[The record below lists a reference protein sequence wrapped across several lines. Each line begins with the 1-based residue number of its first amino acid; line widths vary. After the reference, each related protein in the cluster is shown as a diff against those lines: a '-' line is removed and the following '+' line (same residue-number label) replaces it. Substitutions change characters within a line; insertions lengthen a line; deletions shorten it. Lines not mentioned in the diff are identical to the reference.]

1 MKRFLNLCL
10 SAACVFSVTSCTTY
24 YVSRVSSTNASKN
37 QQSGEFNIENDSIK
51 VTYSFASLQAPVKVT
66 VRNKL
71 KVPLYV
77 DWSKSALIFNEEATS
92 YVPDETSFT
101 ANLHSRDRRDSTIT
115 KTNNGYIRGKI
126 STPTTSSF
134 VPPNAK
140 VETKTI
146 FLNSPAFEPL
156 PNRYLV
162 NQEELPGF
170 RRLIR
175 VNSADFNRS
184 NSPIVFRSYLTFH
197 TSPNAEEKS
206 FALDTE
212 FYVSKSFKTSKPPS
226 QLLDYNSSF
235 SDVFYNISSI
245 LVPKTDPNISVISI
259 SPNTPPR

>member
-101 ANLHSRDRRDSTIT
+101 ANLHSRERRDSTR
-115 KTNNGYIRGKI
+115 KTNSSYIRGNI
-126 STPTTSSF
+126 STPTTTSF
-134 VPPNAK
+134 IPPNAK

-146 FLNSPAFEPL
+146 FLQSTAFQPL
-156 PNRYLV
+156 SDRIGV
-162 NQEELPGF
+162 NPEELPGF
-170 RRLIR
+170 KKSIT
-175 VNSADFNRS
+175 VYSADFDRS
-184 NSPIVFRSYLTFH
+184 NSPVVFRSYLTFN
-197 TSPNAEEKS
+197 TSPDPDKQS

-212 FYVSKSFKTSKPPS
+212 FYVSKYFKTSTPPS
-226 QLLDYNSSF
+226 RFLDYNSSF
-235 SDVFYNISSI
+235 SDVFYNMVGVLI
-245 LVPKTDPNISVISI
+245 PKTDPNIKVLSI